1 MHIELTPPEEGAS
14 KAHASVSVNSL
25 GLIDN
30 LQIAAT
36 GLDAGQMYK
45 LFLVG
50 ALSRQELTAFQA
62 GIGGTAIAQ
71 TFGPLKRVVAG
82 SQAETMTLEVRS
94 ADATA
99 DLFFSNRR

>member
-1 MHIELTPPEEGAS
+1 M
-14 KAHASVSVNSL
+14 NSP

-36 GLDAGQMYK
+36 GLDAGQIYT

-50 ALSRQELTAFQA
+50 AGSRRELTTIQA

-71 TFGPLKRVVAG
+71 TFGPLKRVVVG

-99 DLFFSNRR
+99 ALVLRQSALTQSTSR